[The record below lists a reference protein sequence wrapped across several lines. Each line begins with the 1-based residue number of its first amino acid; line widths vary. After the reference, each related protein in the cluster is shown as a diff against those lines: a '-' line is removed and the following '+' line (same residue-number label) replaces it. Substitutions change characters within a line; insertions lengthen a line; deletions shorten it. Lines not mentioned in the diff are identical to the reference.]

1 MTKRSQS
8 ILPRVSAFLAALLI
22 CLCLSGCGD
31 AGGGF
36 VDKGPSEQG
45 GQLDKGGFEP
55 AAFAGAV
62 FNADSIAVIRRNG
75 GRSLRQE
82 VRSVMEGRH
91 RLHV

>member
-1 MTKRSQS
+1 MS
-8 ILPRVSAFLAALLI
+8 
-22 CLCLSGCGD
+22 
-31 AGGGF
+31 
-36 VDKGPSEQG
+36 
-45 GQLDKGGFEP
+45 
-55 AAFAGAV
+55 V